1 MKSHIHYHQFHNL
14 NELFYLMILIDTYKG
29 RSKRK
34 EVLGKIHKT
43 DDNRRNTYTKH

>member
-1 MKSHIHYHQFHNL
+1 
-14 NELFYLMILIDTYKG
+14 MILIDTYKG

-43 DDNRRNTYTKH
+43 DDNRRNTYTNTNSQEVIVSN